1 MRNKSMRRRVS
12 AIIVSIMMAVSL
24 AACGGSTSTSDS
36 ENVDVSTEVTTR
48 AEAEEDVE
56 LASDGISTDGNVTVT
71 ANVSTDGMID
81 TTDMFTDRDLEQTA
95 DLTEAETLTLSD
107 GEDITIDSEG
117 VYIISGDAKDVTI
130 NVEAGE
136 EDKVQIVLDGVK
148 LSNEDAPCIYVKTAD
163 KVFVTTTDTE
173 NSLEVTGTYV
183 ADGDTNLDAVIFSK
197 EDLTINGLGTLSINS
212 SDNGITSKDTLKI
225 TGSTL
230 NITCSGSALEAHE
243 AIEMAEGT
251 VNVSQC
257 NDGMHAEDS
266 DDDSVGYIYIC
277 GGTVNIS
284 SADDAIHATT
294 IVQIDDGSF
303 TLDGGECIEGTYLQ
317 INGGDID
324 ITASDDG
331 VNAASKSSSYTP
343 TFEMNDGNLTIQM
356 GAGDTDAI
364 DANGNIIINGGTIDI
379 TAQSPF
385 DYDGTAELNGGTL
398 IINGEETDSITN
410 QMMGGGM
417 GGMPQGGGMLQD
429 GEMPQDGSMPQ
440 DGEMRTPP
448 TDGTFPGGGKGGTPP
463 EGGRGPRQNTTET
476 EE

>member
-24 AACGGSTSTSDS
+24 AACGVSASTSDS
-36 ENVDVSTEVTTR
+36 ENVDVLEEVTTR

-71 ANVSTDGMID
+71 ANVSADGMID
-81 TTDMFTDRDLEQTA
+81 TTDMFTDRDLEQSA
-95 DLTEAETLTLSD
+95 DLTEAETLSLSD

-117 VYIISGDAKDVTI
+117 VYIISGEAKDVTI

-136 EDKVQIVLDGVK
+136 EDKVQIVLDGASI
-148 LSNEDAPCIYVKTAD
+148 SNEDAPCIYVKTAD
-163 KVFVTTTDTE
+163 KVFVTTIDSE

-197 EDLTINGLGTLSINS
+197 EDLVINGLGTLNINS

-230 NITCSGSALEAHE
+230 DISCSGSALEAHE

-251 VNVSQC
+251 VNISQC

-277 GGTVNIS
+277 GGTVNIT
-284 SADDAIHATT
+284 ATDDAIHATT
-294 IVQIDDGSF
+294 IVQIDGGSF
-303 TLDGGECIEGTYLQ
+303 KLEGGECIEGTYLQ

-343 TFEMNDGNLTIQM
+343 TFEMNDGSLTIQM

-385 DYDGTAELNGGTL
+385 DYDGTAELNGGT
-398 IINGEETDSITN
+398 IIVNGEETDSITN
-410 QMMGGGM
+410 QFMGGEM
-417 GGMPQGGGMLQD
+417 GGMPQGG
-429 GEMPQDGSMPQ
+429 EMPQDGTMPQ

-448 TDGTFPGGGKGGTPP
+448 TDGAFPGGGKVGTPP

>member
-81 TTDMFTDRDLEQTA
+81 TTDMFTDRDLEQSA

-117 VYIISGDAKDVTI
+117 VYIISGEAKDVTI
-130 NVEAGE
+130 IVEAGE
-136 EDKVQIVLDGVK
+136 EDKVQIVLDGASI
-148 LSNEDAPCIYVKTAD
+148 SNEDAPCIYVKTAD
-163 KVFVTTTDTE
+163 KVFVTTTDSE
-173 NSLEVTGTYV
+173 NSLEVTGTFV

-197 EDLTINGLGTLSINS
+197 EDLVINGLGTLSVSS

-230 NITCSGSALEAHE
+230 DISCSGSALEAHE

-277 GGTVNIS
+277 GGTVNIT
-284 SADDAIHATT
+284 ATDDAIHATT

-343 TFEMNDGNLTIQM
+343 TFEMNDGSLTIQM

-410 QMMGGGM
+410 QMMGGEM

>member
-12 AIIVSIMMAVSL
+12 VIIVSIMMALSL

-56 LASDGISTDGNVTVT
+56 LASDGISTDSDAIVT

-95 DLTEAETLTLSD
+95 DLTEAEPLSLSE

-136 EDKVQIVLDGVK
+136 EDKVQIILDGASI
-148 LSNEDAPCIYVKTAD
+148 SNEDAPCIYVKTAD

-197 EDLTINGLGTLSINS
+197 EDITINGLGTLSINS

-277 GGTVNIS
+277 GGTVNIT
-284 SADDAIHATT
+284 ATDDAIHATT

-343 TFEMNDGNLTIQM
+343 TFEMNDGSLTIQM

-385 DYDGTAELNGGTL
+385 DYDGTAELNGGT
-398 IINGEETDSITN
+398 IIVNGEETDSITN
-410 QMMGGGM
+410 QFMGGEM
-417 GGMPQGGGMLQD
+417 GGMPQGGEMGD
-429 GEMPQDGSMPQ
+429 MPQDGTMPQ
-440 DGEMRTPP
+440 DGERRTPP
-448 TDGTFPGGGKGGTPP
+448 EDGTFPGGGKGGTPP
-463 EGGRGPRQNTTET
+463 EGGRGPRSAEQTTE
-476 EE
+476 E